1 MRRRQSAKVSPQ
13 GSPVQP
19 HEHDRAGPEHPI
31 DDVLPGEA
39 RVLAAA
45 QESLAGRRRG
55 VRGLWPFM
63 GPAFIAAVAYV
74 DPGNFAT
81 NMAAGASFGY
91 LLLWVVL
98 AANLMAMLV
107 QSMSAKLGIAT
118 RKNLPEV
125 CRERFS
131 RRTSIALWIQA
142 EIIAMATDIA
152 EFVGAAIGL
161 NLLFGIALFPAAV
174 LTGGAAMVI
183 LGLQSRG
190 FRRLEAVIAGLI
202 GVIVGAFA
210 FQVLLADPSPS
221 GIAEGFV
228 PGFSGTESV
237 LLAVGIIGATVMP
250 HVIYL
255 HSALTQHRVV
265 GVTEAEKR
273 RIFHFELVDVVI
285 AMTIAGVINM
295 SMLIIAASTFYEQG
309 LVDVGDDL
317 TQVYAALGTYLDPNA
332 DVLFGV
338 ALLASGLSSSSIGT
352 MAGQVV
358 MQGFIGRQIPLFLR
372 RLVTMLP
379 ALVVVAVGVDP
390 SRALVLSQVVLSF
403 GIPFALIPLILFC
416 RNRELMG
423 SLVNRRST
431 TIAGVL
437 VATVIIALNIFLIAG
452 TLGIVDL

>member
-1 MRRRQSAKVSPQ
+1 MV
-13 GSPVQP
+13 
-19 HEHDRAGPEHPI
+19 HDRAAPEHPI

-45 QESLAGRRRG
+45 QGSLTGERRG
-55 VRGLWPFM
+55 LRGLWPFL

-74 DPGNFAT
+74 DPGNYAT
-81 NMAAGASFGY
+81 NMAAGAKFGY

-118 RKNLPEV
+118 RMNLPEV
-125 CRERFS
+125 CRARFS
-131 RRTSIALWIQA
+131 RRTNIVLWIQA
-142 EIIAMATDIA
+142 EVIAMATDIA

-161 NLLFGIALFPAAV
+161 DLLFDIGLFPAAL
-174 LTGGAAMVI
+174 LTGVAALLI
-183 LGLQSRG
+183 LALQARG

-210 FQVLLADPSPS
+210 VQVVLAEPSPS
-221 GIAEGFV
+221 GIASGFV

-265 GVTEAEKR
+265 GATEAEKR
-273 RIFHFELVDVVI
+273 RIFRFELVDVVI
-285 AMTIAGVINM
+285 AMSIAGLINM
-295 SMLIIAASTFYEQG
+295 SMLVIAASTFHERG
-309 LVDVGDDL
+309 LLEVGDDL
-317 TQVYAALGTYLDPNA
+317 AEVYQGLGTYLSPNA

-338 ALLASGLSSSSIGT
+338 ALLASGLSSSSVGT

-358 MQGFIGRQIPLFLR
+358 MQGFVGRRIPLFVR
-372 RLVTMLP
+372 RVVTMLP
-379 ALVVVAVGVDP
+379 ALVVVAIGVDP
-390 SRALVLSQVVLSF
+390 SRALVISQVVLSF
-403 GIPFALIPLILFC
+403 GIPFALIPLVLFC
-416 RNRELMG
+416 RDRDLMG
-423 SLVNRRST
+423 SLVNRRVT
-431 TIAGVL
+431 TIAGVV
-437 VATVIIALNIFLIAG
+437 VASVVIGLNAFLLAG
-452 TLGIVDL
+452 TFGLVDV